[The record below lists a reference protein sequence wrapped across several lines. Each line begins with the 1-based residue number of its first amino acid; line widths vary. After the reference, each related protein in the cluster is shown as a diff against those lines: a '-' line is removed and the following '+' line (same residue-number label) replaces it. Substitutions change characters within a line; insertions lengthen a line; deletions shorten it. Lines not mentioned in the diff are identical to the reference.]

1 MSEIE
6 RLMELKRNGLLDQIQ
21 NNPEDLTWLADS
33 IRGFKLTT
41 STPIETMLY
50 VHELQQ
56 LLGMG
61 NE

>member
-6 RLMELKRNGLLDQIQ
+6 RLMELKRDGLLDQIR
-21 NNPEDLTWLADS
+21 NNPDDLAWLAES
-33 IRGFKLTT
+33 VRNYKLTT

-56 LLGMG
+56 LLK
-61 NE
+61 EV

>member
-6 RLMELKRNGLLDQIQ
+6 RLMELKRDGLLDQIR
-21 NNPEDLTWLADS
+21 NNPDDLAWLAES
-33 IRGFKLTT
+33 VRNYKLTT

-56 LLGMG
+56 LLKKV
-61 NE
+61 

>member
-6 RLMELKRNGLLDQIQ
+6 RLMELKRNGLLDQIH
-21 NNPEDLTWLADS
+21 NNPEDLTWLAES
-33 IRGFKLTT
+33 VKNYKLTT

-56 LLGMG
+56 LLK
-61 NE
+61 EA

>member
-6 RLMELKRNGLLDQIQ
+6 RLMELKRNGLLDQIH
-21 NNPEDLTWLADS
+21 NNPEDLAWLAES
-33 IRGFKLTT
+33 IRSFKLTT

-56 LLGMG
+56 LLK
-61 NE
+61 EA